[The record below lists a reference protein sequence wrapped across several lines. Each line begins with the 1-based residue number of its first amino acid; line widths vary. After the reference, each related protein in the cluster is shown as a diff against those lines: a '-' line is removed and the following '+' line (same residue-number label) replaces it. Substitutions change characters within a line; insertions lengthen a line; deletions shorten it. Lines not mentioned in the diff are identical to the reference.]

1 MAANFKFYMQ
11 EVEWNGSEYVPI
23 GVQKDLEK
31 DFDGLIYEK
40 CQGLDAIGSARIY
53 KEEYADSDR
62 LRVFIPTELTNEATE
77 VNLSLYF
84 IGENRRKT
92 FDSFCEYIRKGYH
105 LYYDNVRKKN
115 LYFYVEKPIK
125 INEDENKGSTPYI
138 NAIFTLQNIFG
149 KTSEATI

>member
-11 EVEWNGSEYVPI
+11 EVEWNGSEYATI
-23 GVQKDLEK
+23 GEPKDLEK
-31 DFDGLIYEK
+31 DFDGLRYEK

-92 FDSFCEYIRKGYH
+92 FDSFCEYIRKGCH
-105 LYYDNVRKKN
+105 LYYDNVRKKK

-125 INEDENKGSTPYI
+125 INEDENKGSKPYI